1 MKTPKNINLK
11 QKKIIFFSK
20 TLLKRENKQTEGTIL
35 VLMCNATHIKE
46 TYIKKRMAKYLL
58 KKGDHLNEKKQKK
71 NKLKVGFYSR

>member
-46 TYIKKRMAKYLL
+46 TYIKKKNGQIFI
-58 KKGDHLNEKKQKK
+58 KKRRSFE
-71 NKLKVGFYSR
+71 